1 MQLMARARSNQ
12 NLLKMQAERFG
23 FSTSDALK
31 GRRSPCRTPCKA
43 PMSFAC
49 ARNHPCAEPCYR
61 YRFYMV
67 IGMSCR
73 ADVAIWQTLYDFIA
87 QRRGFL

>member
-1 MQLMARARSNQ
+1 
-12 NLLKMQAERFG
+12 
-23 FSTSDALK
+23 
-31 GRRSPCRTPCKA
+31 
-43 PMSFAC
+43 MSFAC